1 MISYEP
7 LLITLVKRNM
17 TKTKLRE
24 QAHFS
29 TATLAKLSKNEY
41 VSLEVIESICKALD
55 CNIEDVIEIRK
66 KKEEETR

>member
-1 MISYEP
+1 
-7 LLITLVKRNM
+7 M